1 GRVRSDDDH
10 IIHCSLNF
18 SCWISVSVCQF
29 LTVSV
34 RPAEDVT
41 LMCSNLSEVLSHISW
56 FKMNSSPNA
65 SRISS
70 MLSAESNV
78 SLFDGFHFSKYNMT
92 TNITNLFLTIRDVN
106 ISDSGLYFC
115 GLYIAAVGAAVPGVF
130 TATHLQVEG
139 KMDVINAAFIINV
152 SDRLLNLPCMILGC
166 VAVFLTVVIVA
177 LAVKIRTIQ
186 SGTVSVIQLFEQ
198 VNLLQN
204 LDPDCLNYAA
214 LKSHPKAKNYTRLSD
229 EKELETNVLYAAT
242 RETHQE

>member
-1 GRVRSDDDH
+1 MMNF
-10 IIHCSLNF
+10 ILASLCTF
-18 SCWISVSVCQF
+18 SWISVSVCQF
-29 LTVSV
+29 HTVSV

-41 LMCSNLSEVLSHISW
+41 LMCSNFSEVLSHISW

-92 TNITNLFLTIRDVN
+92 TNITNLFLTIREVN

-115 GLYIAAVGAAVPGVF
+115 GLYVAAVGAAVPGVF
-130 TATHLQVEG
+130 TATHLQVE
-139 KMDVINAAFIINV
+139 DV

-186 SGTVSVIQLFEQ
+186 SGQTERKNPQPSE
-198 VNLLQN
+198 N
-204 LDPDCLNYAA
+204 LDPVGLDYAA
-214 LKSHPKAKNYTRLSD
+214 LHIRPKAKSKRRAAD
-229 EKELETNVLYAAT
+229 KKELKDNVLYAAT
-242 RETHQE
+242 R

>member
-1 GRVRSDDDH
+1 V
-10 IIHCSLNF
+10 LNF
-18 SCWISVSVCQF
+18 TYLVTSDSWISVSVCQF

-130 TATHLQVEG
+130 TATHLQVE
-139 KMDVINAAFIINV
+139 DV

-186 SGTVSVIQLFEQ
+186 SGYYGFIS
-198 VNLLQN
+198 N

>member
-1 GRVRSDDDH
+1 MTNF
-10 IIHCSLNF
+10 ILASLCTF
-18 SCWISVSVCQF
+18 SWISVSVCQF
-29 LTVSV
+29 HTVSV

-41 LMCSNLSEVLSHISW
+41 LMCSNFSEVLSHISW
-56 FKMNSSPNA
+56 FKMNSSPNV

-70 MLSAESNV
+70 MLGAESNV

-92 TNITNLFLTIRDVN
+92 SNITNLFLTIREVN

-115 GLYIAAVGAAVPGVF
+115 GPYVGAAVGTAVPGVF
-130 TATHLQVEG
+130 TATHLQVE
-139 KMDVINAAFIINV
+139 DV

-177 LAVKIRTIQ
+177 LAVRTIQ
-186 SGTVSVIQLFEQ
+186 SGQTERKNPQPSE
-198 VNLLQN
+198 N
-204 LDPDCLNYAA
+204 LDPDCLSYAA

>member
-1 GRVRSDDDH
+1 LTMTNF
-10 IIHCSLNF
+10 ILASLCTF
-18 SCWISVSVCQF
+18 SWISVSVCQF
-29 LTVSV
+29 HTVSV

-41 LMCSNLSEVLSHISW
+41 LMCSNFSEVLSHISW
-56 FKMNSSPNA
+56 FKMNSSPNV

-70 MLSAESNV
+70 MLGAESNV

-92 TNITNLFLTIRDVN
+92 SNITNLFLTIREVN

-115 GLYIAAVGAAVPGVF
+115 GPYVGAAVGTAVPGVF

-139 KMDVINAAFIINV
+139 KMDVINAAFIISFV
-152 SDRLLNLPCMILGC
+152 L
-166 VAVFLTVVIVA
+166 FLVECQTER
-177 LAVKIRTIQ
+177 KNPQ
-186 SGTVSVIQLFEQ
+186 PSE
-198 VNLLQN
+198 N
-204 LDPDCLNYAA
+204 LDPDCLSYAA

>member
-1 GRVRSDDDH
+1 WW
-10 IIHCSLNF
+10 SLTALTMTNF
-18 SCWISVSVCQF
+18 ILASLFCQF
-29 LTVSV
+29 HTVSV

-41 LMCSNLSEVLSHISW
+41 LMCSNFSEVLSHISW
-56 FKMNSSPNA
+56 FKMNSSPNV

-70 MLSAESNV
+70 MLGAESNV

-92 TNITNLFLTIRDVN
+92 SNITNLFLTIREVN

-115 GLYIAAVGAAVPGVF
+115 GPYVGAAVGTAVPGVF

-139 KMDVINAAFIINV
+139 KMDVINAAFIISFV
-152 SDRLLNLPCMILGC
+152 L
-166 VAVFLTVVIVA
+166 FLVEFVIVA
-177 LAVKIRTIQ
+177 LA
-186 SGTVSVIQLFEQ
+186 LFEQ
-198 VNLLQN
+198 ANLLQN
-204 LDPDCLNYAA
+204 LDPDCLSYAA

>member
-1 GRVRSDDDH
+1 
-10 IIHCSLNF
+10 LNNITF
-18 SCWISVSVCQF
+18 ILGAICWISVSVCQF

-130 TATHLQVEG
+130 TATHLQVE
-139 KMDVINAAFIINV
+139 DV

-186 SGTVSVIQLFEQ
+186 SGYYGFIL
-198 VNLLQN
+198 N
-204 LDPDCLNYAA
+204 LDPVGLNYAA
-214 LKSHPKAKNYTRLSD
+214 LHIRPKAKSKRRAVDKN
-229 EKELETNVLYAAT
+229 ELKDNVLYAAT
-242 RETHQE
+242 R

>member
-1 GRVRSDDDH
+1 MMNF
-10 IIHCSLNF
+10 ILASLCTF
-18 SCWISVSVCQF
+18 SWISVSVCQF

-130 TATHLQVEG
+130 TATHLQVE
-139 KMDVINAAFIINV
+139 DV

-186 SGTVSVIQLFEQ
+186 SGYYGFIL
-198 VNLLQN
+198 N
-204 LDPDCLNYAA
+204 LDPVGLNYAA
-214 LKSHPKAKNYTRLSD
+214 LHIRPKAKSKRRAVDKN
-229 EKELETNVLYAAT
+229 ELKDNVLYAAT
-242 RETHQE
+242 R

>member
-1 GRVRSDDDH
+1 MTNF
-10 IIHCSLNF
+10 ILASLCTF
-18 SCWISVSVCQF
+18 SWISVSVCQF

-92 TNITNLFLTIRDVN
+92 TNITNLFLTIREVN

-130 TATHLQVEG
+130 TATHLQVE
-139 KMDVINAAFIINV
+139 DV

-177 LAVKIRTIQ
+177 LAVRTIQ
-186 SGTVSVIQLFEQ
+186 SGQTERKNPQPSE
-198 VNLLQN
+198 N